1 VPSVEQIR
9 AALTEAMKRRDAVAT
24 AALRS
29 VLAAISHAETAGK
42 QKKTLSGED
51 ILAVIGR
58 EVKRREEAMEAF
70 AAAGRTDRAETESA
84 ERDVLAAFLP
94 ARLSIEE
101 VEAIVDEVIAG
112 GASAMGPAM
121 KQVMERVKGRADGK
135 VVSELVR
142 SRLAASG

>member
-1 VPSVEQIR
+1 MPSVEQIR